1 MTSQSIDTD
10 ADLYNLT
17 KKLMLIKV
25 FLALSRISPY
35 LKRLLWRQ
43 WYQFLA
49 GHYQTKDW
57 SFMNYGYEPLIDQA
71 DRLKLDEA
79 DESNRYFIQLYHHV
93 ASAVDL
99 TNLNV
104 LEIGS
109 GRGGGASYIKRYL
122 KPKAMIGVDFSEKAI
137 QFCNYTHDLDGL
149 SFIKGDAE
157 SLSFDAARFD
167 VVINIESS
175 HCYGSMETFLAH
187 AKRVLRHDGY
197 LLYADFRNNN
207 EVEILHRQMEK
218 SGMKI
223 LKREDITPNV
233 VRSLDLDNQR
243 KLLLIRAFFQNW
255 LLKTFQEFASVKGS
269 KIYAGF
275 QSGTMIYLHY
285 VLQK

>member
-1 MTSQSIDTD
+1 
-10 ADLYNLT
+10 
-17 KKLMLIKV
+17 MLIRV
-25 FLALSRISPY
+25 FLVLSGISSY
-35 LKRLLWRQ
+35 VKKLLWRQ

-49 GHYQTKDW
+49 GHHQTKDW
-57 SFMNYGYEPLIDQA
+57 SFMNYGYAPLHDHS
-71 DRLKLDEA
+71 DTVKLDEA
-79 DESNRYFIQLYHHV
+79 DEPNRYFIQLYHHV
-93 ASAVDL
+93 VSAVDL
-99 TNLNV
+99 TNLDV

-122 KPKAMIGVDFSEKAI
+122 KPKALTGIDFSDKAI
-137 QFCNYTHDLDGL
+137 QFCKHTHDMDGL

-157 SLSFDAARFD
+157 SLSFDAGHFD

-197 LLYADFRNNN
+197 LLYADFRNKNDV
-207 EVEILHRQMEK
+207 EVLHRQIEK

-243 KLLLIRAFFQNW
+243 KLLLIRALFQNW
-255 LLKTFQEFASVKGS
+255 LLKPFQEFAGVKGS
-269 KIYAGF
+269 KIYVGF
-275 QSGTMIYLHY
+275 QSGAMIYLHY

>member
-1 MTSQSIDTD
+1 
-10 ADLYNLT
+10 
-17 KKLMLIKV
+17 V
-25 FLALSRISPY
+25 
-35 LKRLLWRQ
+35 
-43 WYQFLA
+43 
-49 GHYQTKDW
+49 
-57 SFMNYGYEPLIDQA
+57 
-71 DRLKLDEA
+71 
-79 DESNRYFIQLYHHV
+79 
-93 ASAVDL
+93 SAVDL
-99 TNLNV
+99 TNLDV

-122 KPKAMIGVDFSEKAI
+122 KPKALTGVDFSDKAI
-137 QFCNYTHDLDGL
+137 NFCKHTHDMDGL

-157 SLSFDAARFD
+157 SLPFDAGRFD

-197 LLYADFRNNN
+197 LLYADFRNKNDV
-207 EVEILHRQMEK
+207 EVLHRQMEK

-233 VRSLDLDNQR
+233 ARSLDLDNQR

-255 LLKTFQEFASVKGS
+255 LLKPFQEFAGVKGS
-269 KIYAGF
+269 KIYARF